1 MRVSLQYEYCDGYQL
16 YLYLQRRMR
25 LLDVLGK
32 HGNFIS
38 FITILRLYKPDVLLD
53 EYLFVQY
60 RENHR
65 LSAMVFIRQHAAAD
79 RRMHYH

>member
-1 MRVSLQYEYCDGYQL
+1 MCIRDRACYSGDELSGTLLMRVSLQYEYCDGYQL

-60 RENHR
+60 RC
-65 LSAMVFIRQHAAAD
+65 V
-79 RRMHYH
+79 